1 MPLSASSLSDPELV
15 VVDDVAALARVAAQE
30 FYRCATEAFR
40 VRGRFCVALS
50 GGNTPRAV
58 YSLLAEQ
65 YRDLG
70 WDKVFIFFGDERHVP
85 PDHPDSNYRMAKE
98 TLLSRVPIP
107 ADNVFRV
114 RTELVADAAADDY
127 DRRLR
132 EFFKLASGDS
142 TPWPRFDLILLGI
155 GEDGHTA
162 SLFPGSA
169 GLQER
174 SRLVVANWV
183 ERFQSYRITCTFP
196 VLNHA
201 VEDLFLVS
209 GESKSQVLREILR
222 SPVGQAVY
230 PAQKV
235 RPENGRLLWIADR
248 AAAHLL

>member
-1 MPLSASSLSDPELV
+1 MPQSAKSLSDTELV
-15 VVDDVAALARVAAQE
+15 VVDEVAALARAAAQE
-30 FYRCATEAFR
+30 FSRCATEAFTA
-40 VRGRFCVALS
+40 RGRFCVALS

-58 YSLLAEQ
+58 YSLLADQ

-98 TLLSRVPIP
+98 TLLSRVPLP

-114 RTELVADAAADDY
+114 RTELAADAAADDY

-132 EFFKLASGDS
+132 EFFKLARDA
-142 TPWPRFDLILLGI
+142 WPRFDLILLGI